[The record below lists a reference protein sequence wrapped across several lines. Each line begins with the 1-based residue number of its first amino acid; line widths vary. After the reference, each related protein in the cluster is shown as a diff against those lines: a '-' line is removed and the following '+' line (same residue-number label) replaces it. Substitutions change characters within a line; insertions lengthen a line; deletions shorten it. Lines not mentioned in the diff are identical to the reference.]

1 MPAVDQGKG
10 PEIISIYFSPEQP
23 PIMTTIIAKPK
34 HYCSVHFFLL
44 TTLFFSS
51 HAFAQIGT
59 LTGKVIDE
67 KTKWPL
73 AGATVHIKGST
84 HEVVTNDKG
93 EFTFITAQ
101 HLPLTYAVS
110 FVGYQATEV
119 TQNEQGYFIVAL
131 VQSAHQLKDVVVVGY
146 GTQSRKNLA
155 SAVSSVNVSQIEDI
169 PATSVDQLLQGKAA
183 GVLASANSPVP
194 GTGIFLRVRGSTS
207 INASNDPL
215 YVVDGVFI
223 NNRSLQS
230 VSTGGQITNP
240 LADLNPADIESIEIL
255 KDADATAIYGSRGA
269 NGVVL
274 IITKHGKLNSKARV
288 NIGYYYG
295 SSSAP
300 KLWKPLSGPGEALL
314 QNETWLN
321 DGKPSST
328 RPFRPK
334 SQGGLG
340 LPEEQPT
347 YDRIGIIFQDAPT
360 HNVDISATGGDAK
373 TSFYLGGN
381 YFDQESI
388 VKPDEFKRY
397 SLRVNV
403 EHQLREAAKI
413 GISID
418 GVKTDRIKSPNN
430 NVPYGAVNGALY
442 TPSYLPLYNADG
454 SYARP
459 SLFENPY
466 AAIREVNFTDIGTRF
481 TGNAYGEFILFR
493 GLKFRSSWSIDFN
506 ESKEDNFFS
515 SKTYIGQAPVNGSAT
530 SAITRNLTLIN
541 EQLFTYNKTFNG
553 LHDLTITAGNTV
565 QKESFDVTSVTGIG
579 FPTDGFSKIA
589 SAAITTGTSSS
600 SDAGLVSYFSRV
612 NYVFNKKYSIDVN
625 FRADASSRF
634 GKDHRWGYFPAA
646 GISWR
651 AGQEEFIKALN
662 IFSDLKFRAS
672 YGSTGNQNGIPD
684 FAAKGLWSGG
694 NIYQD
699 VSGIAPIQL
708 ANPDLRWETTKQIN
722 LGVDAGLFANK
733 VNIAFDYYRKYTTNL
748 LLQLPISSQSGFSS
762 IFANAGEMSN
772 EGFEVNINANLVQTK
787 DFSWDLSLNVATNK
801 NKIEKLPT
809 PIIKTGVI
817 ILQQGSPL
825 YSFYLHKQLGVD
837 PKTGDVLFD
846 DLNKDGKVTDA
857 DLQILGNAWP
867 KYFGGLTNGFTLF
880 KSFDV
885 QASINYSIG
894 NDIWDNTRYRMGH
907 GGSRN
912 GVFAMLNEELNRWQ
926 KPGDKTD
933 VPRLTASGNNAAI
946 IPSRFLEDGS
956 FVRLRNLSVGYSL
969 PKSLLTRWNISAL
982 RVYFSAT
989 NLFTITK
996 YKGVDPEVNV
1006 SNGDQ
1011 NVLGYDQAIAP
1022 QPRTLQAG
1030 FNLSF

>member
-1 MPAVDQGKG
+1 MN
-10 PEIISIYFSPEQP
+10 IS
-23 PIMTTIIAKPK
+23 AKRVTQYP
-34 HYCSVHFFLL
+34 STPFFLAAFL
-44 TTLFFSS
+44 FVASYAVAQNNTLR
-51 HAFAQIGT
+51 
-59 LTGKVIDE
+59 GKVIDE
-67 KTKWPL
+67 KTKSSLP
-73 AGATVHIKGST
+73 GATVHIKGST
-84 HEVVTNDKG
+84 HEVVTNDNG
-93 EFTFITAQ
+93 EFTIVTAQ
-101 HLPLTYAVS
+101 HLPLTYSVTY
-110 FVGYQATEV
+110 VGYQTMEATQ
-119 TQNEQGYFIVAL
+119 TDQGYFTI
-131 VQSAHQLKDVVVVGY
+131 SMIPTSNELKDVVVVGY

-155 SAVSSVNVSQIEDI
+155 SSVSSVNVSQIEDI
-169 PATSVDQLLQGKAA
+169 PSASIDQLLQGKAP
-183 GVLASANSPVP
+183 GVLTSANSPVP
-194 GTGIFLRVRGSTS
+194 GSGIFLRVRGSTS

-230 VSTGGQITNP
+230 VSTGGQVTDP

-269 NGVVL
+269 NGVIL
-274 IITKHGKLNSKARV
+274 ITTKHGRLNSKSKV

-295 SSSAP
+295 SSKAP
-300 KLWKPLSGPGEALL
+300 KLWTPLSGPEEALL
-314 QNETWLN
+314 QNETWIN
-321 DGKPSST
+321 DGKPYAT

-334 SQGGLG
+334 SEGGLG

-347 YDRIGIIFQDAPT
+347 YDRLGIIFQRAPT
-360 HNVDISATGGDAK
+360 HNIDISTNGGDAK

-388 VKPDEFKRY
+388 VKPDAFKRY

-403 EHQLREAAKI
+403 DHQLREAIKI
-413 GISID
+413 GASID
-418 GVKTDRIKSPNN
+418 AVKTDRIKSPNN

-442 TPSYLPLYNADG
+442 TPSYLPLFNADG

-459 SLFENPY
+459 SLFENPI
-466 AAIREVNFTDIGTRF
+466 AAIKEVHFTDIGTRF
-481 TGNAYGEFILFR
+481 TGNVYGEFAITK
-493 GLKFRSSWSIDFN
+493 GLKLRTSWSIDFN
-506 ESKEDNFFS
+506 ESKEDNFFN
-515 SKTYIGQAPVNGSAT
+515 SKTYIGQAPTNGSAT

-541 EQLFTYNKTFNG
+541 EQLLTYNKTING
-553 LHDLTITAGNTV
+553 IHAFAITAGNTV

-579 FPTDGFSKIA
+579 FPTDGFSQITS
-589 SAAITTGTSSS
+589 SAIQTGTSSS

-612 NYVFNKKYSIDVN
+612 NYVYNKKYSVDVN
-625 FRADASSRF
+625 LRADASSRF
-634 GKDHRWGYFPAA
+634 GKDHQWGYFPAA

-651 AGQEEFIKALN
+651 AGQEDFVKALN

-684 FAAKGLWSGG
+684 FASKGLWSGG
-694 NIYQD
+694 NTYQD
-699 VSGIAPIQL
+699 VSGIAPIQM
-708 ANPDLRWETTKQIN
+708 ANPDLKWETTRQADF
-722 LGVDAGLFANK
+722 GADAAFFSNR
-733 VNIAFDYYRKYTTNL
+733 VNIGFDYYRKYTTNL
-748 LLQLPISSQSGFSS
+748 LLQLPVSSQLGYTS

-772 EGFEVNINANLVQTK
+772 EGYELNISANLFQK
-787 DFSWDLSLNVATNK
+787 EKFSWNVNLNISTNK
-801 NKIEKLPT
+801 NLIEKLPT

-817 ILQQGSPL
+817 ILQQGHPL
-825 YSFYLHKQLGVD
+825 YSFYVHKQLGVD
-837 PKTGDVLFD
+837 PQTGDVLFD

-867 KYFGGLTNGFTLF
+867 KWFGGLTNNFILF
-880 KSFDV
+880 KNVDV
-885 QASINYSIG
+885 QAAFNYSIG

-912 GVFAMLNEELNRWQ
+912 GVFAMLKEELNRWQ
-926 KPGDKTD
+926 KPGDITD

-956 FVRLRNLSVGYSL
+956 YVRLRNLSVGYSL
-969 PKSLLTRWNISAL
+969 PKSIMAKWKMSTVRVYLSAINLLT
-982 RVYFSAT
+982 
-989 NLFTITK
+989 ITR

-1022 QPRTLQAG
+1022 QPRTFQAG
-1030 FNLSF
+1030 VNVSF

>member
-1 MPAVDQGKG
+1 MRL
-10 PEIISIYFSPEQP
+10 SIP
-23 PIMTTIIAKPK
+23 KPK
-34 HYCSVHFFLL
+34 QYGSVHFLLL
-44 TTLFFSS
+44 TTFFFSS
-51 HAFAQIGT
+51 NAFAQNGT
-59 LTGKVIDE
+59 LSGKVIDE
-67 KTKWPL
+67 RTKAPL

-84 HEVVTNDKG
+84 HEVVTNETG
-93 EFTFITAQ
+93 EFTFVTAQ
-101 HLPLTYAVS
+101 HLPLTYTVS
-110 FVGYQATEV
+110 FVGYQTTEAI
-119 TQNEQGYFIVAL
+119 QNEPGYFTIKL
-131 VQSAHQLKDVVVVGY
+131 FQSTHQLKDVVIVGY

-194 GTGIFLRVRGSTS
+194 GTGIFIRVRGSTS

-230 VSTGGQITNP
+230 VTTGGQMTNP

-255 KDADATAIYGSRGA
+255 KDANATAIYGSRGA

-274 IITKHGKLNSKARV
+274 ITTKHGKLNNKAKV

-295 SSSAP
+295 SSSAQ
-300 KLWKPLSGPGEALL
+300 KLWKPLSGPNEALL

-321 DGKPSST
+321 DGKSFAT
-328 RPFRPK
+328 RPFRATTE
-334 SQGGLG
+334 GGLG

-347 YDRIGIIFQDAPT
+347 YDRIGIIFQNAPT
-360 HNVDISATGGDAK
+360 HNVDISTTGGDAK

-397 SLRVNV
+397 SLRVNLD
-403 EHQLREAAKI
+403 HQLRETARI
-413 GISID
+413 GISIN

-442 TPSYLPLYNADG
+442 TPSYLPQFNGDG

-481 TGNAYGEFILFR
+481 TGNGYGEFTLVK
-493 GLKFRSSWSIDFN
+493 GLKLRSSWSIDFN

-515 SKTYIGQAPVNGSAT
+515 SKTYIGLAPVNGSAT
-530 SAITRNLTLIN
+530 SAVTRNLTLIN
-541 EQLFTYNKTFNG
+541 EQLLTYNTTFGG
-553 LHDLTITAGNTV
+553 LHALSITAGNTI
-565 QKESFDVTSVTGIG
+565 QKENFEVTSITGIG

-589 SAAITTGTSSS
+589 SAAVQTGTSSS

-612 NYVFNKKYSIDVN
+612 NYVFDKKYSVDVN

-634 GKDHRWGYFPAA
+634 GKDHRWGYFPAV
-646 GISWR
+646 GVSWR
-651 AGQEEFIKALN
+651 AGQEKFIRTLN
-662 IFSDLKFRAS
+662 VFSDLKFRAS

-694 NIYQD
+694 NTYQD

-708 ANPDLRWETTKQIN
+708 ANPDLRWETTKQAN
-722 LGVDAGLFANK
+722 VGVDAGFLGNRITVAL
-733 VNIAFDYYRKYTTNL
+733 DYYRKYTTNL
-748 LLQLPISSQSGFSS
+748 LLQLPIPGQLGYSS

-772 EGFEVNINANLVQTK
+772 EGFEFNVNADLFRSK
-787 DFSWDLSLNVATNK
+787 DFTWNLSLNVATNK
-801 NKIEKLPT
+801 NNIEKLPA

-817 ILQQGSPL
+817 ILQEGSPL

-837 PKTGDVLFD
+837 PQTGDVLFD
-846 DLNKDGKVTDA
+846 DISKDGKVTDA

-867 KYFGGLTNGFTLF
+867 KYFGGLTNEFTLF
-880 KSFDV
+880 KNFDI

-894 NDIWDNTRYRMGH
+894 NDIWNNTRYRMGH

-926 KPGDKTD
+926 KPGDITD

-956 FVRLRNLSVGYSL
+956 FVRLRTLAVGYSL
-969 PKSLLTRWNISAL
+969 PKSLLAKWSIATL
-982 RVYFSAT
+982 RVYCSAS
-989 NLFTITK
+989 NLLTITK

-1011 NVLGYDQAIAP
+1011 NILGYDQAIAP
-1022 QPRTLQAG
+1022 QPRTLQVG

>member
-1 MPAVDQGKG
+1 MS
-10 PEIISIYFSPEQP
+10 ISIR
-23 PIMTTIIAKPK
+23 KPK
-34 HYCSVHFFLL
+34 QYCFAIFLL
-44 TTLFFSS
+44 LLITLVFSFQL
-51 HAFAQIGT
+51 FAQTST
-59 LTGKVIDE
+59 LTGKVIDG
-67 KTKWPL
+67 KTQLPL
-73 AGATVHIKGST
+73 SGATVHIKGST
-84 HEVVTNDKG
+84 HEVITNDKG

-101 HLPLTYAVS
+101 HLPLTYTVS
-110 FVGYQATEV
+110 YVGYQTTEAIQ
-119 TQNEQGYFIVAL
+119 TEQGHFIISIVPG
-131 VQSAHQLKDVVVVGY
+131 VNQLKDVVIVGY

-155 SAVSSVNVSQIEDI
+155 SAISSVNVSQLEDI
-169 PATSVDQLLQGKAA
+169 PATSIDQLLQGKAS

-207 INASNDPL
+207 INAGNDPL

-230 VSTGGQITNP
+230 VSTGGQVTNP
-240 LADLNPADIESIEIL
+240 LADINPADIESIEIL
-255 KDADATAIYGSRGA
+255 KDANATAIYGSRGA

-274 IITKHGKLNSKARV
+274 ITTKHGKLNSKAKV

-295 SSSAP
+295 SSTAP
-300 KLWKPLSGPGEALL
+300 KLWQPLSGPGEALL
-314 QNETWLN
+314 QNETWIN
-321 DGKPSST
+321 DGKPYST

-334 SQGGLG
+334 SEGGLG

-347 YDRIGIIFQDAPT
+347 YDRIGIIFQNAPT
-360 HNVDISATGGDAK
+360 HNVDISTTGGDAK
-373 TSFYLGGN
+373 TSFYIGGN
-381 YFDQESI
+381 YFDQQSI
-388 VKPDEFKRY
+388 VKPDAFKRY
-397 SLRVNV
+397 SLRVNLD
-403 EHQLREAAKI
+403 HQLKAAKI

-418 GVKTDRIKSPNN
+418 GVMTDRIKSPNN

-442 TPSYLPLYNADG
+442 TPSYLPLFNADG

-466 AAIREVNFTDIGTRF
+466 AAINEVNFTDVGTRF
-481 TGNAYGEFILFR
+481 TGNAYGEFNLLK
-493 GLKFRSSWSIDFN
+493 GLKLRSSWSIDFN

-515 SKTYIGQAPVNGSAT
+515 SKTYIGQPPTNGSAT

-541 EQLFTYNKTFNG
+541 EQLLTYTKTFG
-553 LHDLTITAGNTV
+553 LHAFNIIAGNTV
-565 QKESFDVTSVTGIG
+565 QKESFEVTSITGIG

-589 SAAITTGTSSS
+589 SAAIQTGTSSS

-612 NYVFNKKYSIDVN
+612 NYVFNRKYSVDVN

-651 AGQEEFIKALN
+651 AGQEQFIKALN

-672 YGSTGNQNGIPD
+672 YGSTGNQSGIPD

-699 VSGIAPIQL
+699 VSGIAPVQL
-708 ANPDLRWETTKQIN
+708 ANPDLRWETTKQVN
-722 LGVDAGLFANK
+722 VGADAGFFANK
-733 VNIAFDYYRKYTTNL
+733 LTIGFDYYRKYTTNL
-748 LLQLPISSQSGFSS
+748 LLQLPISSQLGYSS

-772 EGFEVNINANLVQTK
+772 EGLEFNLNADLFQRKN
-787 DFSWDLSLNVATNK
+787 FSWGLNLNVSTNK
-801 NKIEKLPT
+801 NRIEKLPA

-817 ILQQGSPL
+817 ILQEGSPL

-837 PKTGDVLFD
+837 PQTGDVLFD

-867 KYFGGLTNGFTLF
+867 KYFGGFTNEFTLF
-880 KSFDV
+880 KNFDI
-885 QASINYSIG
+885 QASLYYSIA
-894 NDIWDNTRYRMGH
+894 NDIWNNTRYRMGH

-912 GVFAMLNEELNRWQ
+912 GVFAMLEEELNRWQ
-926 KPGDKTD
+926 KPGDITN

-956 FVRLRNLSVGYSL
+956 FVRLRNVSVGYSL
-969 PKSLLTRWNISAL
+969 PKSLLTKWNISAL
-982 RVYFSAT
+982 RIYFSAI

-1011 NVLGYDQAIAP
+1011 NILGYDQAIAP

-1030 FNLSF
+1030 FNISF

>member
-1 MPAVDQGKG
+1 MN
-10 PEIISIYFSPEQP
+10 YFFP
-23 PIMTTIIAKPK
+23 KPK
-34 HYCSVHFFLL
+34 QYCLFILALYTINFLP
-44 TTLFFSS
+44 
-51 HAFAQIGT
+51 AFAQT
-59 LTGKVIDE
+59 SKLSGKVLDGR
-67 KTKWPL
+67 TNTPL
-73 AGATVHIKGST
+73 PGATVHIKGST
-84 HEVVTNDKG
+84 HEVITNSQG

-101 HLPLTYAVS
+101 QLPLTYVATYI
-110 FVGYQATEV
+110 GYQTAEAL
-119 TQNEQGYFIVAL
+119 QKDPGYFTIAL
-131 VQSAHQLKDVVVVGY
+131 QQSQAQLKDVVIVGY

-155 SAVSSVNVSQIEDI
+155 SAVSSVNVSQIEDV
-169 PATSVDQLLQGKAA
+169 PASSLDQLLQGKAS

-215 YVVDGVFI
+215 YVIDGVFI

-230 VSTGGQITNP
+230 VSTGGQVTNP
-240 LADLNPADIESIEIL
+240 LADINPADIESIEIL
-255 KDADATAIYGSRGA
+255 KDANATAIYGARGA

-274 IITKHGKLNSKARV
+274 VTTHHGKFNSNAKV
-288 NIGYYYG
+288 NVGYYYG
-295 SSSAP
+295 IASAR
-300 KLWKPLSGPGEALL
+300 KFWNTLTGPEEALL

-321 DGKPSST
+321 DGKAFDK

-334 SQGGLG
+334 SEGGFG

-347 YDRIGIIFQDAPT
+347 YDRVGIIFQNAPT
-360 HNVDISATGGDAK
+360 HNVDISTTGGDAK
-373 TSFYLGGN
+373 TSFYIGGN
-381 YFDQESI
+381 YFDQQSI

-397 SLRVNV
+397 SVRANLD
-403 EHQLREAAKI
+403 HQLKQVAKI
-413 GISID
+413 GVSIN

-442 TPSYLPLYNADG
+442 TPGYLPLFNADG

-466 AAIREVNFTDIGTRF
+466 AAISEVNFTDAGTRF
-481 TGNAYGEFILFR
+481 TGNVYGEFTLLK
-493 GLKFRSSWSIDFN
+493 GLKLRSSWSIDFN

-515 SKTYIGQAPVNGSAT
+515 SKTYVGQAPINGSAT
-530 SAITRNLTLIN
+530 SAITRNFTLIN
-541 EQLFTYNKTFNG
+541 EQLLTYNKVFG
-553 LHDLTITAGNTV
+553 LHALTVTAGNTI
-565 QKESFDVTSVTGIG
+565 QKESFEVTSITGIG

-589 SAAITTGTSSS
+589 SAAIQTGTSSA
-600 SDAGLVSYFSRV
+600 SDAGLLSYFSRL
-612 NYVFNKKYSIDVN
+612 NYVFNKKYSVDVN

-694 NIYQD
+694 NTYQD

-708 ANPDLRWETTKQIN
+708 ANPNLKWETTRQSN
-722 LGVDAGLFANK
+722 VGVDAAFFSNK
-733 VNIAFDYYRKYTTNL
+733 LSIVFDYYRKFTTNL
-748 LLQLPISSQSGFSS
+748 LLQLPISSQTGYSS

-772 EGFEVNINANLVQTK
+772 EGYELNINADLFQQK
-787 DFSWDLSLNVATNK
+787 DFRWRLNLNVSTNK
-801 NKIEKLPT
+801 NKIERLPA

-817 ILQQGSPL
+817 ILQEGSPL
-825 YSFYLHKQLGVD
+825 YSFYLHKQLGVN
-837 PKTGDVLFD
+837 PQTGDVLFE
-846 DLNKDGKVTDA
+846 DLNKDAKVTDA

-867 KYFGGLTNGFTLF
+867 KYFGGLTNDFTLF
-880 KSFDV
+880 ENFDL
-885 QASINYSIG
+885 QASLYYSVG
-894 NDIWDNTRYRMGH
+894 NDVWNNTRYRMGH

-912 GVFAMLNEELNRWQ
+912 GVFAMLNEELTRWQ
-926 KPGDKTD
+926 NPGDITE
-933 VPRLTASGNNAAI
+933 VPRLTAAGNNAAI

-956 FVRLRNLSVGYSL
+956 FLRLRNVSIGYSL
-969 PKSLLTRWNISAL
+969 PKSLLNRCSVSSL
-982 RVYFSAT
+982 RIYLSAT

-1006 SNGDQ
+1006 GNGDQ
-1011 NVLGYDQAIAP
+1011 NILGYDQAIAP
-1022 QPRTLQAG
+1022 QPRILQGG

>member
-1 MPAVDQGKG
+1 MN
-10 PEIISIYFSPEQP
+10 IS
-23 PIMTTIIAKPK
+23 AKRVTQYP
-34 HYCSVHFFLL
+34 STPFFLAAFL
-44 TTLFFSS
+44 FVASYAVAQNNTLR
-51 HAFAQIGT
+51 
-59 LTGKVIDE
+59 GKVIDE
-67 KTKWPL
+67 KTKSSLP
-73 AGATVHIKGST
+73 GATVHIKGST
-84 HEVVTNDKG
+84 HEVVTNDNG
-93 EFTFITAQ
+93 EFTIVTAQ
-101 HLPLTYAVS
+101 HLPLTYSVTY
-110 FVGYQATEV
+110 VGYQTMEATQ
-119 TQNEQGYFIVAL
+119 TDQGYFTI
-131 VQSAHQLKDVVVVGY
+131 SMIPTSNELKDVVVVGY

-155 SAVSSVNVSQIEDI
+155 SSVSSVNVSQIEDI
-169 PATSVDQLLQGKAA
+169 PSASIDQLLQGKAP
-183 GVLASANSPVP
+183 GVLTSANSPVP
-194 GTGIFLRVRGSTS
+194 GSGIFLRVRGSTS

-230 VSTGGQITNP
+230 VSTGGQVTDP

-269 NGVVL
+269 NGVIL
-274 IITKHGKLNSKARV
+274 ITTKHGRLNSKSKV

-295 SSSAP
+295 SSKAP
-300 KLWKPLSGPGEALL
+300 KLWTPLSGPEEALL
-314 QNETWLN
+314 QNETWIN
-321 DGKPSST
+321 DGKPYAT

-334 SQGGLG
+334 SEGGLG

-347 YDRIGIIFQDAPT
+347 YDRLGIIFQRAPT
-360 HNVDISATGGDAK
+360 HNIDISTNGGDAK

-388 VKPDEFKRY
+388 VKPDAFKRY

-403 EHQLREAAKI
+403 DHQLREAIKI
-413 GISID
+413 GASID
-418 GVKTDRIKSPNN
+418 AVKTDRIKSPNN

-442 TPSYLPLYNADG
+442 TPSYLPLFNADG

-459 SLFENPY
+459 SLFENPI
-466 AAIREVNFTDIGTRF
+466 AAIKEVHFTDIGTRF
-481 TGNAYGEFILFR
+481 TGNVYGEFAITK
-493 GLKFRSSWSIDFN
+493 GLKLRTSWSIDFN
-506 ESKEDNFFS
+506 ESKEDNFFN
-515 SKTYIGQAPVNGSAT
+515 SKTYIGQAPTNGSAT

-541 EQLFTYNKTFNG
+541 EQLLTYNKTING
-553 LHDLTITAGNTV
+553 IHAFAITAGNTV

-579 FPTDGFSKIA
+579 FPTDGFSQITS
-589 SAAITTGTSSS
+589 SAIQTGTSSS

-612 NYVFNKKYSIDVN
+612 NYVYNKKYSVDVN

-634 GKDHRWGYFPAA
+634 GKDHQWGYFPAA

-651 AGQEEFIKALN
+651 AGQEDFVKALN

-684 FAAKGLWSGG
+684 FASKGLWSGG
-694 NIYQD
+694 NTYQD
-699 VSGIAPIQL
+699 VSGIAPIQM
-708 ANPDLRWETTKQIN
+708 ANPDLKWETTRQADF
-722 LGVDAGLFANK
+722 GADAAFFSNR
-733 VNIAFDYYRKYTTNL
+733 VNIGFDYYRKYTTNL
-748 LLQLPISSQSGFSS
+748 LLQLPVSSQLGYTS

-772 EGFEVNINANLVQTK
+772 EGYELNISANLFQK
-787 DFSWDLSLNVATNK
+787 EKFSWNVNLNISTNK
-801 NKIEKLPT
+801 NLIEKLPT

-817 ILQQGSPL
+817 ILQQGHPL
-825 YSFYLHKQLGVD
+825 YSFYVHKQLGVD
-837 PKTGDVLFD
+837 PQTGDVLFD

-867 KYFGGLTNGFTLF
+867 KWFGGLTNNFILF
-880 KSFDV
+880 KNVDL
-885 QASINYSIG
+885 QAAFNYSIG

-912 GVFAMLNEELNRWQ
+912 GVFAMLKEELNRWQ
-926 KPGDKTD
+926 KPGDITD

-956 FVRLRNLSVGYSL
+956 YVRLRNLSVGYSL
-969 PKSLLTRWNISAL
+969 PKSIMAKWKMSTVRVYLSAINLLT
-982 RVYFSAT
+982 
-989 NLFTITK
+989 ITR

-1022 QPRTLQAG
+1022 QPRTFQAG
-1030 FNLSF
+1030 VNVSF

>member
-1 MPAVDQGKG
+1 MKIFTV
-10 PEIISIYFSPEQP
+10 
-23 PIMTTIIAKPK
+23 KPK
-34 HYCSVHFFLL
+34 QAGLLFIFLFTL
-44 TTLFFSS
+44 ILFFSVPV
-51 HAFAQIGT
+51 FAQTGT
-59 LTGKVIDE
+59 LTGRVIDDR
-67 KTKWPL
+67 TKVPL
-73 AGATVHIKGST
+73 AGATLQIKGST
-84 HEVVTNDKG
+84 HKVVTNEKG

-101 HLPLTYAVS
+101 KLPLTYVVS
-110 FVGYQATEV
+110 YVGYQGIEAI
-119 TQNEQGYFIVAL
+119 QNEPGLFTITL
-131 VQSAHQLKDVVVVGY
+131 SPTNNKLKDVVVVGY

-155 SAVSSVNVSQIEDI
+155 SAVSSVNVSQIEDV
-169 PATSVDQLLQGKAA
+169 PAASIDQLLQGKSA

-207 INASNDPL
+207 INATNDPL

-230 VSTGGQITNP
+230 VSTGGQVTNP
-240 LADLNPADIESIEIL
+240 LADLNPADIESIDIL
-255 KDADATAIYGSRGA
+255 KDANATAIYGSRGA

-274 IITKHGKLNSKARV
+274 ITTKHGKLNSKAKV
-288 NIGYYYG
+288 NVGYYYG
-295 SSSAP
+295 NSSAR
-300 KLWKPLSGPGEALL
+300 KFWKTLSGPEEGIL
-314 QNETWLN
+314 QNETWAN
-321 DGKPSST
+321 DGKPFAT
-328 RPFRPK
+328 RPFRPT
-334 SQGGLG
+334 SEGGLG
-340 LPEEQPT
+340 LPEDQPT
-347 YDRIGIIFQDAPT
+347 YDRIGIIFQNAPT
-360 HNVDISATGGDAK
+360 HNVDISTTGGDAK
-373 TSFYLGGN
+373 TSFYIGGN
-381 YFDQESI
+381 YYDQQSI
-388 VKPDEFKRY
+388 VKPDAFKRY
-397 SLRVNV
+397 SVRVNLD
-403 EHQLREAAKI
+403 HQLRETAKI

-442 TPSYLPLYNADG
+442 TPSYLPLFNADG

-481 TGNAYGEFILFR
+481 TGNGYGEFTIVK
-493 GLKFRSSWSIDFN
+493 GLKFRTSWSIDFN

-515 SKTYIGQAPVNGSAT
+515 SKTYVGQSPTNGSAT
-530 SAITRNLTLIN
+530 SAVTRNLTLIN
-541 EQLFTYNKTFNG
+541 EQLLTYSKAFNG
-553 LHDLTITAGNTV
+553 LHLLTVTAGNTV
-565 QKESFDVTSVTGIG
+565 QKESFEMTSVTGIG
-579 FPTDGFSKIA
+579 FPTDQFSKIA
-589 SAAITTGTSSS
+589 SAAIQTGTSSS

-612 NYVFNKKYSIDVN
+612 NYIFDNKYSIDVN

-634 GKDHRWGYFPAA
+634 GRDHRWGYFPAA

-651 AGQEEFIKALN
+651 AGQEEFIRALD

-694 NIYQD
+694 NNYQD
-699 VSGIAPIQL
+699 VSGTAPSQL
-708 ANPDLRWETTKQIN
+708 ANPDLRWETTKQSNI
-722 LGVDAGLFANK
+722 GVDAGFLANRIT
-733 VNIAFDYYRKYTTNL
+733 VGFDYYRKYTTNL
-748 LLQLPISSQSGFSS
+748 LLQLPIASQTGYSS

-772 EGFEVNINANLVQTK
+772 EGIELNVNAEVFQAKNFTWSLN
-787 DFSWDLSLNVATNK
+787 LNVATNK
-801 NKIEKLPT
+801 NRIEKLPA

-837 PKTGDVLFD
+837 PQTGNVLFD
-846 DLNKDGKVTDA
+846 DLNKDGNVTDA

-867 KYFGGLTNGFTLF
+867 KYFGGLTNEFTLF
-880 KSFDV
+880 KNFDV
-885 QASINYSIG
+885 QASLYYSIG
-894 NDIWDNTRYRMGH
+894 NDIWNNTRYRMGH

-912 GVFAMLNEELNRWQ
+912 GVFAMLKEELNRWQ
-926 KPGDKTD
+926 KPGDITD

-956 FVRLRNLSVGYSL
+956 FVRLRNLSVGYSF
-969 PKSLLTRWNISAL
+969 PKTLLNRLSITTL

-1011 NVLGYDQAIAP
+1011 NILGYDQAIAP
-1022 QPRTLQAG
+1022 QPRTLQVG
-1030 FNLSF
+1030 FNISF

>member
-1 MPAVDQGKG
+1 MNIYIKKSKQSGLSFLFLFTV
-10 PEIISIYFSPEQP
+10 ILFLSI
-23 PIMTTIIAKPK
+23 T
-34 HYCSVHFFLL
+34 
-44 TTLFFSS
+44 
-51 HAFAQIGT
+51 AFAQNGT

-67 KTKWPL
+67 RTKSPL
-73 AGATVHIKGST
+73 PGATVQIKGST
-84 HEVVTNDKG
+84 HKVVTNDKG

-101 HLPLTYAVS
+101 HLPLTYIVTY
-110 FVGYQATEV
+110 VGYQSIEAI
-119 TQNEQGYFIVAL
+119 QNEQGYFTISLA
-131 VQSAHQLKDVVVVGY
+131 QSNNKLKDIVVVGY
-146 GTQSRKNLA
+146 GTQSRRNLA

-169 PATSVDQLLQGKAA
+169 PATSVDQLLQGKSA

-207 INASNDPL
+207 INATNDPL

-230 VSTGGQITNP
+230 VSTGGQVTNP

-255 KDADATAIYGSRGA
+255 KDANATAIYGSRGA

-274 IITKHGKLNSKARV
+274 ITTKHGKLNNKAKV

-295 SSSAP
+295 SSSAR
-300 KLWKPLSGPGEALL
+300 KLWHPLSGPEEGLL

-321 DGKPSST
+321 DGKSFAT
-328 RPFRPK
+328 RPFRPVAE
-334 SQGGLG
+334 GGLG

-347 YDRIGIIFQDAPT
+347 YDRIGIIFQNAPT
-360 HNVDISATGGDAK
+360 HNIDISTTGGDAK
-373 TSFYLGGN
+373 TSFYVGGN
-381 YFDQESI
+381 YFDQQSI
-388 VKPDEFKRY
+388 VKPDAFKRY
-397 SLRVNV
+397 SVRLNLD
-403 EHQLREAAKI
+403 HQLRESAKI
-413 GISID
+413 GLSID

-442 TPSYLPLYNADG
+442 TPSYLPLFNADG

-481 TGNAYGEFILFR
+481 TGNGYGEFTILKGLRFR
-493 GLKFRSSWSIDFN
+493 TSWSIDFN

-515 SKTYIGQAPVNGSAT
+515 SKTYVGQAPTNGSAT
-530 SAITRNLTLIN
+530 SAVTRNLTLIN
-541 EQLFTYNKTFNG
+541 EQLLTWSKTFNG
-553 LHDLTITAGNTV
+553 VHSLAVTAGNTI
-565 QKESFDVTSVTGIG
+565 QKESFEVTSVTGIG
-579 FPTDGFSKIA
+579 FPTDQFSRIA

-600 SDAGLVSYFSRV
+600 SNAGLMSYFSRV
-612 NYVFNKKYSIDVN
+612 NYIYDNKYSIDIN

-634 GKDHRWGYFPAA
+634 GSDHRWGYFPAA
-646 GISWR
+646 GVSWR

-694 NIYQD
+694 NTYQD
-699 VSGIAPIQL
+699 VSGTAPNQL
-708 ANPDLRWETTKQIN
+708 ANPDLHWETTKQSDFGI
-722 LGVDAGLFANK
+722 DAGLFANK
-733 VNIAFDYYRKYTTNL
+733 VTVGFDYYRKYTTNL
-748 LLQLPISSQSGFSS
+748 LLQLPISSQTGYNS

-772 EGFEVNINANLVQTK
+772 EGYELNVNADIFQQKNFTWSVSA
-787 DFSWDLSLNVATNK
+787 NVATNK
-801 NKIEKLPT
+801 NKIEKLPA

-837 PKTGDVLFD
+837 PQTGDVLFD

-857 DLQILGNAWP
+857 DLQISGNAWP
-867 KYFGGLTNGFTLF
+867 KFFGGLTNEFTLF

-885 QASINYSIG
+885 QASLYYSIG
-894 NDIWDNTRYRMGH
+894 NDIWNNTRYRMGH

-912 GVFAMLNEELNRWQ
+912 GVFAMLKEELNRWQ
-926 KPGDKTD
+926 KPGDITD

-946 IPSRFLEDGS
+946 IPSRFLENGS
-956 FVRLRNLSVGYSL
+956 FVRLRNISVGYSL
-969 PKSLLTRWNISAL
+969 PKTLLTRWGISTL
-982 RVYFSAT
+982 RVYVSAT

-1011 NVLGYDQAIAP
+1011 NILGYDQAIAP

>member
-1 MPAVDQGKG
+1 MKN
-10 PEIISIYFSPEQP
+10 F
-23 PIMTTIIAKPK
+23 TTKPK
-34 HYCSVHFFLL
+34 QAGLLFLL
-44 TTLFFSS
+44 PFTALLFVSVIGS
-51 HAFAQIGT
+51 AQTGT
-59 LTGKVIDE
+59 LTGRIIDDR
-67 KTKWPL
+67 TRGPL
-73 AGATVHIKGST
+73 AGATIQIKGST
-84 HEVVTNDKG
+84 HKVVTNDKG

-101 HLPLTYAVS
+101 HLPLTYIVS
-110 FVGYQATEV
+110 YVGYQTIEAI
-119 TQNEQGYFIVAL
+119 QNEPGVFTITLAQTNNK
-131 VQSAHQLKDVVVVGY
+131 LKDIVVVGY

-155 SAVSSVNVSQIEDI
+155 SAVSSVNPSQIEDI
-169 PATSVDQLLQGKAA
+169 PASSVDQLLQGKAA
-183 GVLASANSPVP
+183 GVLASANSQVP

-207 INASNDPL
+207 INATNDPL

-230 VSTGGQITNP
+230 VSTGGQVTNP

-255 KDADATAIYGSRGA
+255 KDANATAIYGSRGA

-274 IITKHGKLNSKARV
+274 ITTKHGKLNSKAKV
-288 NIGYYYG
+288 NVGYYYG
-295 SSSAP
+295 SSSAQ
-300 KLWKPLSGPGEALL
+300 KFWNTLTGPEEGIL
-314 QNETWLN
+314 QNETWAN
-321 DGKPSST
+321 DGKPYAT
-328 RPFRPK
+328 RPFRPV
-334 SQGGLG
+334 SEGGLG

-347 YDRIGIIFQDAPT
+347 YDRIGIIFQNAPT
-360 HNVDISATGGDAK
+360 HNIDLSTTGGDAK
-373 TSFYLGGN
+373 TSFYVGGN
-381 YFDQESI
+381 YYDQESI
-388 VKPDEFKRY
+388 VKPDAFKRY
-397 SLRVNV
+397 SVRVNLD
-403 EHQLREAAKI
+403 HQLRESAKI

-442 TPSYLPLYNADG
+442 TPSYLPLFNADG

-481 TGNAYGEFILFR
+481 TGNGYGEFTLVK
-493 GLKFRSSWSIDFN
+493 GLKFRTSWSIDFN

-515 SKTYIGQAPVNGSAT
+515 SKTYVGQAPTNGSAT

-541 EQLFTYNKTFNG
+541 EQLLTYNKTFNG
-553 LHDLTITAGNTV
+553 IHSLSVTAGNTV

-589 SAAITTGTSSS
+589 SAAIQTGTSSS

-612 NYVFNKKYSIDVN
+612 NYILDNKYSLDVN

-634 GKDHRWGYFPAA
+634 GRDHRWGYFPAA
-646 GISWR
+646 GVSWR
-651 AGQEEFIKALN
+651 AGQEEFIRALN
-662 IFSDLKFRAS
+662 IFTDLKFRAS

-694 NIYQD
+694 NNYQD
-699 VSGIAPIQL
+699 VSGTAPIQL
-708 ANPDLRWETTKQIN
+708 ANPDLRWETTKQADI
-722 LGVDAGLFANK
+722 GIDAGFFANR
-733 VNIAFDYYRKYTTNL
+733 ITLGFDFYRKYTTNL
-748 LLQLPISSQSGFSS
+748 LLQLPIASQTGYNS

-772 EGFEVNINANLVQTK
+772 EGYELNINADVFQQKNFTWSLN
-787 DFSWDLSLNVATNK
+787 LNVATNK
-801 NKIEKLPT
+801 NKIQKLPA

-817 ILQQGSPL
+817 ILQEGSPL
-825 YSFYLHKQLGVD
+825 YSFYLHKQFGVD
-837 PKTGDVLFD
+837 PQTGNVLFD
-846 DLNKDGKVTDA
+846 DLNKDGNVTDA

-867 KYFGGLTNGFTLF
+867 KYFGGLTNEFTF
-880 KSFDV
+880 YKNFDV
-885 QASINYSIG
+885 QASLYYSIG

-912 GVFAMLNEELNRWQ
+912 GVFAMLKEELNRWQ
-926 KPGDKTD
+926 KPGDITD

-956 FVRLRNLSVGYSL
+956 FVRLRNVSVGYSF
-969 PKSLLTRWNISAL
+969 PKSLLNRWSITTL

-1011 NVLGYDQAIAP
+1011 NILGYDQAIAP
-1022 QPRTLQAG
+1022 QPRTLQVG
-1030 FNLSF
+1030 FNISF

>member
-1 MPAVDQGKG
+1 MKN
-10 PEIISIYFSPEQP
+10 F
-23 PIMTTIIAKPK
+23 TTKPK
-34 HYCSVHFFLL
+34 QAGLLFLFPFAAI
-44 TTLFFSS
+44 LFLPFIG
-51 HAFAQIGT
+51 FAQTGT
-59 LTGKVIDE
+59 LTGRIIDE
-67 KTKWPL
+67 CTRSPL
-73 AGATVHIKGST
+73 AGATIQIKGST
-84 HEVVTNDKG
+84 HKVVTNDKG

-101 HLPLTYAVS
+101 HLPLTYVVS
-110 FVGYQATEV
+110 YVGYQTIEAI
-119 TQNEQGYFIVAL
+119 QNEPGLFAITLAQANNK
-131 VQSAHQLKDVVVVGY
+131 LKDIVVVGY

-155 SAVSSVNVSQIEDI
+155 SAVSSVNTSQIEDV
-169 PATSVDQLLQGKAA
+169 PAASVDQLLQGKAA

-194 GTGIFLRVRGSTS
+194 GSGIFLRVRGSTS
-207 INASNDPL
+207 INATNDPL

-230 VSTGGQITNP
+230 VSTGGQVTNP

-255 KDADATAIYGSRGA
+255 KDANATAIYGSRGA

-274 IITKHGKLNSKARV
+274 ITTKHGKLNSKAKV

-295 SSSAP
+295 SSSAR
-300 KLWKPLSGPGEALL
+300 KFWNTLSGPEEGIL
-314 QNETWLN
+314 QNETWAN
-321 DGKPSST
+321 DGKPYAT
-328 RPFRPK
+328 RPFRPV
-334 SQGGLG
+334 SEGGLG

-347 YDRIGIIFQDAPT
+347 NDRIGIIFQNAPT
-360 HNVDISATGGDAK
+360 HNVDISTTGGDAK
-373 TSFYLGGN
+373 TSFYVGGN
-381 YFDQESI
+381 YYDQQSI
-388 VKPDEFKRY
+388 VKPDAFKRY
-397 SLRVNV
+397 SVRLNL
-403 EHQLREAAKI
+403 EHQLRESAKI
-413 GISID
+413 GFSID

-442 TPSYLPLYNADG
+442 TPSYLPVFNADG

-481 TGNAYGEFILFR
+481 TGNGYGEFTLVK
-493 GLKFRSSWSIDFN
+493 GLKFRTSWSIDFN

-515 SKTYIGQAPVNGSAT
+515 SKTYVGQAPTNGSAT

-541 EQLFTYNKTFNG
+541 EQLLTYNKTFNG
-553 LHDLTITAGNTV
+553 IHSLSLTAGNTV
-565 QKESFDVTSVTGIG
+565 QKESFEVTSVTGIG

-589 SAAITTGTSSS
+589 SAAIQTGTSSS
-600 SDAGLVSYFSRV
+600 SDAGLVSYFSRL
-612 NYVFNKKYSIDVN
+612 NYILDNKYSLDIN

-646 GISWR
+646 GVSWR
-651 AGQEEFIKALN
+651 AGQEEFIRALG
-662 IFSDLKFRAS
+662 IFTDLKFRAS

-694 NIYQD
+694 NNYQD
-699 VSGIAPIQL
+699 VSGTAPIQL
-708 ANPDLRWETTKQIN
+708 ANPDLRWETTKQADVGI
-722 LGVDAGLFANK
+722 DAGFLANRIT
-733 VNIAFDYYRKYTTNL
+733 VGFDFYRKYTTNL
-748 LLQLPISSQSGFSS
+748 LLQLPIASQTGYNN

-772 EGFEVNINANLVQTK
+772 EGYELNINSDVFQHKNFTWSLN
-787 DFSWDLSLNVATNK
+787 LNVATNK
-801 NKIEKLPT
+801 NKIQKLPA

-817 ILQQGSPL
+817 ILQEGSPL
-825 YSFYLHKQLGVD
+825 YSFYLHKQFGVD
-837 PKTGDVLFD
+837 PQTGNVLFD
-846 DLNKDGKVTDA
+846 DLNKDGNVTDA

-867 KYFGGLTNGFTLF
+867 KYFGGLTNEFTF
-880 KSFDV
+880 YKNFDV
-885 QASINYSIG
+885 QASLYYSVG
-894 NDIWDNTRYRMGH
+894 NDIWNNTRYRMGH

-912 GVFAMLNEELNRWQ
+912 GVFAMLKEELNRWQ
-926 KPGDKTD
+926 KPGDITD

-956 FVRLRNLSVGYSL
+956 FVRLRNLSVGYSF
-969 PKSLLTRWNISAL
+969 PKSLLNRWRITTL

-1011 NVLGYDQAIAP
+1011 NILGYDQAIAP
-1022 QPRTLQAG
+1022 QPRTLQVG